1 VRLKIVRR
9 RIVRHQTAR
18 PGSGPSPRGSARD
31 DHGSGSIL
39 AVAIIA
45 AMLGVVTVSAPL
57 YVVLN
62 GKRAAAGA
70 ADAAALAAATVAAGI
85 VPGVPC
91 AAAASLADANGAILT
106 GCEADGDVVTVRVG
120 IRILGF
126 SVPATATAGPPG
138 ATKD

>member
-1 VRLKIVRR
+1 VRSGSVPSARPRR
-9 RIVRHQTAR
+9 RDEQ
-18 PGSGPSPRGSARD
+18 
-31 DHGSGSIL
+31 GSGSIL
-39 AVAIIA
+39 AVVIVA

-62 GKRAAAGA
+62 TKRAAAGA

-91 AAAASLADANGAILT
+91 AAAASLAAANGAFLT
-106 GCEADGDVVTVRVG
+106 RCEADGDVVTVRVG

-138 ATKD
+138 ATIY

>member
-1 VRLKIVRR
+1 MWRR
-9 RIVRHQTAR
+9 TAR
-18 PGSGPSPRGSARD
+18 RGSGPLARSRVRD

-62 GKRAAAGA
+62 TKRAAAGA

-91 AAAASLADANGAILT
+91 AAAASLAGANGAVLT
-106 GCEADGDVVTVRVG
+106 RCEADGDVVTVRVG
-120 IRILGF
+120 IRILGLF
-126 SVPATATAGPPG
+126 VPATATAGPPG